1 MTWGNYVYVIFGCS
15 KDYVPSLEEN
25 TRFFSTDSIKRLTQ
39 NIYFLEEYKSN
50 FTGVYDI
57 CDTSG
62 EERKIEIFM
71 TGDFDNDV
79 ITKRYGII
87 RDITKQ
93 HHQNVESEF
102 LKQRIA
108 LALNTSATGTW
119 DYHVENQILY
129 WDD

>member
-1 MTWGNYVYVIFGCS
+1 
-15 KDYVPSLEEN
+15 
-25 TRFFSTDSIKRLTQ
+25 
-39 NIYFLEEYKSN
+39 
-50 FTGVYDI
+50 
-57 CDTSG
+57 
-62 EERKIEIFM
+62 M

-129 WDD
+129 WDDSMLSIFDLSPQQKVSRFEHWIDLIHPSDRNDFLLHLTEALEA